1 MVSRS
6 ARVGQAFGSKGVL
19 NNAAKAEV
27 EAVAGGVEPVA
38 NEAALGT
45 GNTGDLKFATATKSA
60 FLYLSLI
67 HI

>member
-27 EAVAGGVEPVA
+27 EEVGGGGVS
-38 NEAALGT
+38 T
-45 GNTGDLKFATATKSA
+45 SSDDSA
-60 FLYLSLI
+60 G
-67 HI
+67 

>member
-38 NEAALGT
+38 NEAALG
-45 GNTGDLKFATATKSA
+45 
-60 FLYLSLI
+60 LSLI
-67 HI
+67 HISEPTRQEASRMPSSA